1 MFVHSKIQKFLNL
14 SSMLNI
20 RCPRLPA
27 LQIACK
33 LFAIH
38 DKIFA
43 SILLRKKFY
52 VIFWPKISIKGTY
65 FNLQIGQNVL
75 IFVHFCALIIRTMPV
90 PPL

>member
-27 LQIACK
+27 FQIACK
-33 LFAIH
+33 LFAIY

-65 FNLQIGQNVL
+65 LYLQIGQNVL
-75 IFVHFCALIIRTMPV
+75 IFFHFVHL
-90 PPL
+90 